1 MRSSALAP
9 IALAAVLLD
18 ASFAPRAAAQATEP
32 PVPAAASRAAVTRV
46 FPVRHVDPRALAS
59 VLSAYV
65 GSASP
70 QPELRVVTWT
80 GPADQL
86 AAVEA
91 TVASLDVA
99 GPPARSL
106 VLTAWLVELGGDEGA
121 GTDLPVAVRT
131 AIDRLGDARPARSTR
146 LLDRAVL
153 RVRENSRGVEV
164 KGQLSGTAWSAGSYT
179 LRVRHVDVVAAG
191 AAPAVRL
198 DGLALQAEVVAAGA
212 PGPGEARPAMS
223 GSLATDADLPL
234 GAAAAVGATSL
245 TPSGRSLVLVV
256 RVAPAD

>member
-1 MRSSALAP
+1 MRSTEFAP
-9 IALAAVLLD
+9 IVLAVALVAAVI
-18 ASFAPRAAAQATEP
+18 AVSATAQAAEPQVPNQPTEGMT
-32 PVPAAASRAAVTRV
+32 AKIFA
-46 FPVRHVDPRALAS
+46 VRHVDVRHVAS
-59 VLSAYV
+59 VLEVFGGA
-65 GSASP
+65 ARP
-70 QPELRVVTWT
+70 QTDLRVIAWG
-80 GPADQL
+80 GPADRL

-91 TVASLDVA
+91 AVAALDVA
-99 GPPARSL
+99 AQPARNL
-106 VLTAWLVELGGDEGA
+106 VLTAWLVDLSGGEGA
-121 GTDLPVAVRT
+121 GAALPAPVRT
-131 AIDRLGDARPARSTR
+131 AIERLGEDGSARDAR

-153 RVRENSRGVEV
+153 RVRDDSRGAEV

-191 AAPAVRL
+191 AVPAVRL
-198 DGLALQAEVVAAGA
+198 DGLALQAEVVAVDT